1 MTERSYG
8 QYCGLAGALDLVGER
23 WTLLIVRELMSGP
36 KRYTDLADGLS
47 GIGTSLLAKR
57 LAKLENGEV
66 IERRLLPPPAA
77 ATVYDL
83 APAGHELAAALG
95 PLITWGLRHVVPETP
110 GDRQFNA
117 TWCVL
122 PFTQPADQPALAG
135 IEATYEFR
143 VRDTSA
149 LLLVHDGHAE
159 LLSPGTA
166 TPDTVIS
173 MDPATVAALGAGR
186 RTIGEAT
193 ADGAIT
199 VDGDLDAAAAL
210 FAAFESGDA
219 SPETRGQNATVSSSP
234 ETAPR

>member
-36 KRYTDLADGLS
+36 KRYTDLADGLA

-57 LAKLENGEV
+57 LAKLENGGV
-66 IERRLLPPPAA
+66 VERRLLPPPAA

-95 PLITWGLRHVVPETP
+95 PLITWGLRHVVPEDP
-110 GDRQFNA
+110 GERRFNA

-122 PFTQPADQPALAG
+122 PFTQPADPLALAG

-143 VRDTSA
+143 VGDTSA
-149 LLLVHDGHAE
+149 LLRVHDGHAQ
-159 LLSPGTA
+159 LLPPGTA
-166 TPDTVIS
+166 TPDTTIS

-186 RTIGEAT
+186 LATSEAA
-193 ADGAIT
+193 ADGTIT
-199 VDGDLDAAAAL
+199 VDGDPEAAAAL
-210 FAAFESGDA
+210 FAAFESSGTSREHADA
-219 SPETRGQNATVSSSP
+219 PSSFN
-234 ETAPR
+234 

>member
-36 KRYTDLADGLS
+36 KRYTDLADGLR

-57 LAKLENGEV
+57 LAKLENSGV

-77 ATVYDL
+77 ATVYEL
-83 APAGHELAAALG
+83 APAGHELAAALV
-95 PLITWGLRHVVPETP
+95 PLITWGLRHAVPETP
-110 GDRQFNA
+110 GNRRFNA

-122 PFTQPADQPALAG
+122 PFTQPADPQALAG
-135 IEATYEFR
+135 IEATFEFR
-143 VRDTSA
+143 IGETSA
-149 LLLVHDGHAE
+149 LLRVRDGGAE
-159 LLSPGTA
+159 LLPPGTA
-166 TPDTVIS
+166 APDTVIS

-186 RTIGEAT
+186 RTISEAA

-199 VDGDLDAAAAL
+199 VEGDLEAAASL
-210 FAAFESGDA
+210 VAAFDSSEASGEVGA
-219 SPETRGQNATVSSSP
+219 KEPTV
-234 ETAPR
+234 

>member
-23 WTLLIVRELMSGP
+23 WTLLVVRELMSGP
-36 KRYTDLADGLS
+36 KRYTDLAEGLP

-57 LAKLENGEV
+57 LAKLENSGV

-77 ATVYDL
+77 ATVYEL
-83 APAGHELAAALG
+83 APVGHELAAALV
-95 PLITWGLRHVVPETP
+95 PLITWGLRHAVPEAP

-122 PFTQPADQPALAG
+122 PFTQPVDPLALAG

-143 VRDTSA
+143 IGDTSA
-149 LLLVHDGHAE
+149 LLYVHDGHAE
-159 LLSPGTA
+159 LLPPGTA
-166 TPDTVIS
+166 TPDTMIS

-186 RTIGEAT
+186 RTIGEAA
-193 ADGAIT
+193 ADGAIA
-199 VDGDLDAAAAL
+199 VEGDLNAAAAL
-210 FAAFESGDA
+210 FAAFESSDTSHESA
-219 SPETRGQNATVSSSP
+219 RFTARESPC
-234 ETAPR
+234 

>member
-36 KRYTDLADGLS
+36 KRYTDLADGLP

-57 LAKLENGEV
+57 LAKLENGGV

-83 APAGHELAAALG
+83 APAGHELAAALV
-95 PLITWGLRHVVPETP
+95 PLITWGLRHAVPETP
-110 GDRQFNA
+110 EDRQFNA

-122 PFTQPADQPALAG
+122 PFTQSADPLALAG

-143 VRDTSA
+143 IRDTSA

-159 LLSPGTA
+159 LLPAGRA
-166 TPDTVIS
+166 TPDAVIS
-173 MDPATVAALGAGR
+173 MDPAIVAALGAGR
-186 RTIGEAT
+186 RTISEAA

-199 VDGDLDAAAAL
+199 VDGDLNAAAAL
-210 FAAFESGDA
+210 FAAFESSGTSQEKA
-219 SPETRGQNATVSSSP
+219 VSSTRF
-234 ETAPR
+234 TASS

>member
-36 KRYTDLADGLS
+36 KRYTDLADGLT
-47 GIGTSLLAKR
+47 GIGTSLLARR
-57 LAKLENGEV
+57 LAKLESGGV

-83 APAGHELAAALG
+83 APTGHELAAALG
-95 PLITWGLRHVVPETP
+95 PLIAWGLRHAVPEAP
-110 GDRQFNA
+110 GDRRFNA

-122 PFTQPADQPALAG
+122 PFTQPANPQALAG

-143 VRDTSA
+143 IGDSSA
-149 LLLVHDGHAE
+149 LLLVDDGHAE
-159 LLSPGTA
+159 LLPSGSA
-166 TPDTVIS
+166 APDTVIS

-186 RTIGEAT
+186 RTIGEA
-193 ADGAIT
+193 AAEGAIA
-199 VDGDLDAAAAL
+199 VDGDPDAAAAL
-210 FAAFESGDA
+210 LAAFESSGA
-219 SPETRGQNATVSSSP
+219 RQEAEARAAT
-234 ETAPR
+234 A

>member
-36 KRYTDLADGLS
+36 KRYTDLADNLP

-57 LAKLENGEV
+57 LAKLEEGAV
-66 IERRLLPPPAA
+66 IERRRLPPPVA
-77 ATVYDL
+77 ATVYEL
-83 APAGHELAAALG
+83 APAGRELAAALG
-95 PLITWGLRHVVPETP
+95 PLIAWGLRHAVPEDP
-110 GDRQFNA
+110 GTRRFNA

-122 PFTQPADQPALAG
+122 PFTQPPDPSALAG

-143 VRDTSA
+143 IGDSAA
-149 LLLVHDGHAE
+149 LLRVHDGQAE
-159 LLSPGTA
+159 LLSQGTA
-166 TPDTVIS
+166 TPDTTIS

-186 RTIGEAT
+186 RTPGEAV

-199 VDGDLDAAAAL
+199 IDGDHDAASAL
-210 FAAFESGDA
+210 FVAFES
-219 SPETRGQNATVSSSP
+219 
-234 ETAPR
+234 TAPVK

>member
-8 QYCGLAGALDLVGER
+8 QYCGLASALDLVGER

-36 KRYTDLADGLS
+36 KRYTELADGLP

-57 LAKLENGEV
+57 LAKLENGGV

-95 PLITWGLRHVVPETP
+95 PLITWGLRHAVPETP
-110 GDRQFNA
+110 RNRQFNA

-122 PFTQPADQPALAG
+122 PFTQPADPLALAG

-143 VRDTSA
+143 IGDTSA
-149 LLLVHDGHAE
+149 LLHVHDGHAE
-159 LLSPGTA
+159 LLPPGSA
-166 TPDTVIS
+166 APDTMIS

-186 RTIGEAT
+186 RTPSEAA

-199 VDGDLDAAAAL
+199 VDGDHNAAAAL
-210 FAAFESGDA
+210 FAAFESSGTSQSEA
-219 SPETRGQNATVSSSP
+219 ESPLVP
-234 ETAPR
+234 

>member
-1 MTERSYG
+1 MTERSYS

-36 KRYTDLADGLS
+36 KRYTDLADGLP

-57 LAKLENGEV
+57 LAKLENGGV
-66 IERRLLPPPAA
+66 IERRLLPPPTA

-83 APAGHELAAALG
+83 APAGHELAAALV
-95 PLITWGLRHVVPETP
+95 PLITWGLRHAVPEAP
-110 GDRQFNA
+110 GTRQFNA

-122 PFTQPADQPALAG
+122 PFTQPADPLALAG

-143 VRDTSA
+143 IRDTSA
-149 LLLVHDGHAE
+149 LLRVHDGHAE
-159 LLSPGTA
+159 LLPSGTA
-166 TPDTVIS
+166 TPDTTIS

-186 RTIGEAT
+186 RTISEAA

-199 VDGDLDAAAAL
+199 VDGDLNAATAL
-210 FAAFESGDA
+210 FAAFESSGTGQ
-219 SPETRGQNATVSSSP
+219 ETRAQGATF
-234 ETAPR
+234 EAAR

>member
-36 KRYTDLADGLS
+36 KRYTDLADGLA

-57 LAKLENGEV
+57 LAKLENGGV
-66 IERRLLPPPAA
+66 VERRLLPPPAA

-95 PLITWGLRHVVPETP
+95 PLITWGLRHVVPEDP
-110 GDRQFNA
+110 GERRFNA

-122 PFTQPADQPALAG
+122 PFTQPADPLALAG

-143 VRDTSA
+143 VGDTSA
-149 LLLVHDGHAE
+149 LLQVHDGHAE
-159 LLSPGTA
+159 LLPPGTA
-166 TPDTVIS
+166 APDATIS
-173 MDPATVAALGAGR
+173 IDPATVAALGAGR
-186 RTIGEAT
+186 LATSEAA
-193 ADGAIT
+193 ADGTIT
-199 VDGDLDAAAAL
+199 VDGDPEAAAAL
-210 FAAFESGDA
+210 FAAFESSGTSREHADA
-219 SPETRGQNATVSSSP
+219 PSSFN
-234 ETAPR
+234 

>member
-23 WTLLIVRELMSGP
+23 WTLLVVRELMSGP
-36 KRYTDLADGLS
+36 KRYTDLADGLP

-57 LAKLENGEV
+57 LAKLEKGGV
-66 IERRLLPPPAA
+66 IERRLLPPPTA

-83 APAGHELAAALG
+83 APAGQELAAALV
-95 PLITWGLRHVVPETP
+95 PLVTWGLRHAVPEAP
-110 GDRQFNA
+110 GNRQFNA

-122 PFTQPADQPALAG
+122 PFTQPADPLPLAG

-143 VRDTSA
+143 IGDTSA

-159 LLSPGTA
+159 LLPAGTA
-166 TPDTVIS
+166 TPDATIS

-186 RTIGEAT
+186 RAISEA
-193 ADGAIT
+193 AAEGAIA
-199 VDGDLDAAAAL
+199 VEGDRNAAAAL
-210 FAAFESGDA
+210 FAAFESSDA
-219 SPETRGQNATVSSSP
+219 SREERAKGATV
-234 ETAPR
+234 